1 MTELGKFSAVL
12 ILSGALMASATAATS
27 DLLKLSDEQIRKSG
41 IALARVG
48 STPAQAGASDG
59 FRLSGTAV
67 FPAKAIQIV
76 SAPAAGVVQAVLA
89 DPMSKVAAGAPIAR
103 LHSPQLLEWQRGYV
117 QSSVQAQLAGSKLK
131 RDEAL
136 FKEGIIPES
145 RLQETRSAMIQSS
158 VTEQELRQALKLA
171 GMGDKAIGA
180 LAKSQSISPIL
191 TVTAPTAGTVI
202 EQMAAPGQ
210 RVEAGAPL
218 ARIGQSGKLW
228 VDLQAA
234 RAQAAAIGIGD
245 AVNVVGCTS
254 AGRVTAIGMQLDSA
268 TQTVAVR
275 AELPGAES
283 CLRPNQFVEAIV
295 KPTRLAPGALQIP
308 AAALVRLEGKDH
320 VFVREGGG
328 FRPVAVT
335 VASRGSDTAVVQ
347 GPLQSG
353 AELAVRGVA
362 TLKGM
367 WLGLGSG
374 EGQ

>member
-12 ILSGALMASATAATS
+12 ILSGAWVASAIAATS
-27 DLLKLSDEQIRKSG
+27 GLLKLSDEQMRKSG
-41 IALARVG
+41 IVLERVG
-48 STPAQAGASDG
+48 GASSQAGAGDG

-67 FPAKAIQIV
+67 FPAKAIRIV

-103 LHSPQLLEWQRGYV
+103 LYSPQLLEWQRGYV

-145 RLQETRSAMIQSS
+145 RLQETRSAMIQSRAA
-158 VTEQELRQALKLA
+158 EQELRQTLKLA

-180 LAKSQSISPIL
+180 LAQSQSISPVL
-191 TVTAPTAGTVI
+191 TVTAPAPGTVI

-218 ARIGQSGKLW
+218 ARIGQSGQLW
-228 VDLQAA
+228 IDLQAA
-234 RAQAAAIGIGD
+234 RAQAAAIGVGD
-245 AVNVVGCTS
+245 AVNVVGCTQ
-254 AGRVTAIGMQLDSA
+254 AGRVTAVGMQLDSA
-268 TQTVAVR
+268 TQTVTVR
-275 AELPGAES
+275 TELPAAES
-283 CLRPNQFVEAIV
+283 CLRPNQFVEALV
-295 KPTRLAPGALQIP
+295 KPTRLPPGALQIP
-308 AAALVRLEGKDH
+308 AAALVRLDGKDH

-328 FRPVAVT
+328 LRPVAVT
-335 VASRGSDTAVVQ
+335 VASRGSDSAMVQ
-347 GPLQSG
+347 GPLQPG
-353 AELAVRGVA
+353 AEVAVRGMA

-367 WLGLGSG
+367 WLGMGAG